1 MTRIVRVSDIIPLI
15 NTPEY
20 STAFDVTIDNTAVLT
35 TNDFIAELEYNF
47 YNMSFISH
55 QPKEYDLTAF
65 IMHWGLYKKRYTD
78 EWATIYRDVAL
89 TKAQT
94 FNPMTDYGETKTV
107 TPDITVESTTEYGRI
122 TDTTDDLEHGL
133 TNTLQTNT
141 YEGSL
146 RDSGK
151 STNSGTDSRT
161 ANTTDSG
168 SDTNTTTT
176 TGDTTETKEGYRN
189 NPLVNLQTDIDFTFK
204 NNLRDLII
212 NNFARE
218 VLFYNNDNEEG
229 CIYGIYY

>member
-20 STAFDVTIDNTAVLT
+20 STVFDVTIDNNTVLS
-35 TNDFIAELEYNF
+35 TNDFITELEYN
-47 YNMSFISH
+47 YHDMSFISH

-65 IMHWGLYKKRYTD
+65 IMHWGLYKKRYND

-89 TKAQT
+89 SKAQT
-94 FNPMTDYGETKTV
+94 FNPMSDYGETKTV

-141 YEGSL
+141 FEGNL

-168 SDTNTTTT
+168 SDTNTSTT
-176 TGDTTETKEGYRN
+176 TGSTTETKEGYRT

-229 CIYGIYY
+229 YTYGIYY